1 MFNLNIAIIDDDK
14 SQRELLSGF
23 FKKLGCTVFVCD
35 SGENCLSVIEKQYL
49 DVVLTDFRMPGMNG
63 LEILRRVKA
72 LNPEIQVIIMT
83 AYGSIEDAVT
93 AMHQG
98 AWDYLA
104 KPIDLDELEIKL
116 QKIVEHNALLRE
128 NELLKTRIAAT
139 ELKTAII
146 YKSSAMAEVLN
157 LVARIS
163 DSQAAVLI
171 QGESGTGKE
180 LIARAI
186 HQASPRHAKPFVA
199 INCAAIPETLFESEL
214 FGHEKGAYT
223 GAIERTRGRL
233 EVAEGGTLFLD
244 EVADI
249 PLSFQVKLLRVLQ
262 EKEYQRLGAAQ
273 TLRTDVRIVSATNKN
288 IQQLVDETKF
298 RSDLFFRLNVIP
310 IQIPPLRERREDI
323 IPLVEHFIAKHAR
336 LNNRP
341 IAGVSAEGMNLL
353 MRYDYPGNV
362 RELENIIERAVIL
375 ARQTTLTM
383 ADLPL
388 QPAPPATVS
397 LSHSLNDQIE
407 NLERELL
414 KKALI
419 QTGNVQTRAAEL
431 LGISERVLRYKIEKY
446 KIK

>member
-63 LEILRRVKA
+63 LEILRRVRA

-139 ELKTAII
+139 ELKTEII

-233 EVAEGGTLFLD
+233 EIAEGGTLFLD

>member
-49 DVVLTDFRMPGMNG
+49 DLVLTDFRMPGMNG

-83 AYGSIEDAVT
+83 AFGSIEDAVT

-139 ELKTAII
+139 ELKTEII

-223 GAIERTRGRL
+223 GATERTRGRL
-233 EVAEGGTLFLD
+233 EIAEGGTLFLD

>member
-83 AYGSIEDAVT
+83 AFGSIEDAVT

-139 ELKTAII
+139 ELKTEII

-223 GAIERTRGRL
+223 GATERTRGRL

>member
-139 ELKTAII
+139 ELKTEII

>member
-1 MFNLNIAIIDDDK
+1 
-14 SQRELLSGF
+14 
-23 FKKLGCTVFVCD
+23 
-35 SGENCLSVIEKQYL
+35 
-49 DVVLTDFRMPGMNG
+49 
-63 LEILRRVKA
+63 
-72 LNPEIQVIIMT
+72 
-83 AYGSIEDAVT
+83 
-93 AMHQG
+93 
-98 AWDYLA
+98 
-104 KPIDLDELEIKL
+104 
-116 QKIVEHNALLRE
+116 
-128 NELLKTRIAAT
+128 
-139 ELKTAII
+139 
-146 YKSSAMAEVLN
+146 
-157 LVARIS
+157 
-163 DSQAAVLI
+163 
-171 QGESGTGKE
+171 
-180 LIARAI
+180 
-186 HQASPRHAKPFVA
+186 
-199 INCAAIPETLFESEL
+199 
-214 FGHEKGAYT
+214 
-223 GAIERTRGRL
+223 AIERTRGRL
-233 EVAEGGTLFLD
+233 EIAEGGTLFLD

>member
-83 AYGSIEDAVT
+83 AFGSIEDAVT

-139 ELKTAII
+139 ELKTEII

-223 GAIERTRGRL
+223 GATERTRGRL

-323 IPLVEHFIAKHAR
+323 ISLVEHFIAKHAR